1 MVEEGNEKFINM
13 VYLCIVGF
21 YVVNGVVKIY
31 LEILKISIF
40 KDFYE
45 MYFER
50 FYNKINGI
58 ILC

>member
-45 MYFER
+45 MYFEI
-50 FYNKINGI
+50 F
-58 ILC
+58 